1 MNRIILIA
9 VAVLLA
15 SAGLASGAD
24 EIDAEML
31 PLVEQVKSS
40 NPTTRAEAVN
50 ELVALRA
57 AVSEKL
63 RQIVRDADEGRVL
76 DVAKASALYLMGELH
91 LLDCR
96 DTLEAHVDWQHKP
109 IVRGPEDRSKYR
121 ANIASMVRSTF
132 FARGFAAES
141 ALGRIGKNDMA
152 TVESSVR
159 RADLSAYPVL
169 EGALNDYY
177 ILDLDRREEIQEAEE
192 CVLRWYE
199 VVTRGMRSVLGTSP
213 YYNSSLYDDEVKA
226 AAVWLLGEYR
236 DIHAGRQLA
245 LNIDLRD
252 EAGVTGNFT
261 GRIGTG
267 TQVSSEYPVAVAI
280 LKIGSAVKRDLERF
294 ARSHERYKMSA
305 EGAARL
311 RQLADLVSSDG
322 S

>member
-96 DTLEAHVDWQHKP
+96 DTLAPHVDWQHKP
-109 IVRGPEDRSKYR
+109 KLRSIKDMWMMEGGER
-121 ANIASMVRSTF
+121 R
-132 FARGFAAES
+132 RGFWARDFVARQ
-141 ALGRIGKNDMA
+141 ALGRMGPNSMA
-152 TVESSVR
+152 AVKSATA
-159 RADLSAYPVL
+159 RADLSAYPEL
-169 EGALNDYY
+169 KGALNAFY
-177 ILDLDRREEIQEAEE
+177 IIDLDRRKEILRAENA
-192 CVLRWYE
+192 VSRWYE
-199 VVTRGMRSVLGTSP
+199 VVTRSMRSVLGTSP
-213 YYNSSLYDDEVKA
+213 YYNSKLYDDEVKA
-226 AAVWLLGEYR
+226 AAVWLIGEYR
-236 DIHAGRQLA
+236 DIYAGRELA
-245 LNIDLRD
+245 LNIDLHV
-252 EAGVTGNFT
+252 EASVTEGFA
-261 GRIGTG
+261 GRIETE
-267 TQVSSEYPVAVAI
+267 TKTSSEYPVAVAI
-280 LKIGSAVKRDLERF
+280 LKIGPAVKRDLETF
-294 ARSHERYKMSA
+294 ARSREHYKISE